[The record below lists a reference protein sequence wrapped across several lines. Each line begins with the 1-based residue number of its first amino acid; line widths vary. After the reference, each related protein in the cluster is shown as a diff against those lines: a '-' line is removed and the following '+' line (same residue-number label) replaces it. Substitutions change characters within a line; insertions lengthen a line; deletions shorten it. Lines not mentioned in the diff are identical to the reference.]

1 MEVSDN
7 PSPAVQRRR
16 LRAELRRA
24 RLGAGLTQEQVAKA
38 MDWSLSKLIRIE
50 NGTTAG
56 ISTNDLK
63 AILLHYNITDEAR
76 TAEFVA
82 LARASRERSW
92 WSAYRDIA
100 LPRLIQLI
108 EYEEAASTSLNYQSL
123 LVPGMLQTA
132 EYARAAI
139 EQLAPDMPASQVAPR
154 VEIRMKRQ
162 ELLNRADA
170 PLMFFVMDEGVV
182 RRLVGGKDTMR
193 QQLQRMIDLANMP
206 KVTVE
211 IVPFSAGVLSG
222 MEAPFVIHEF
232 PDAADD
238 DVLYQEIPPRN
249 DLLSRDNPEEVL
261 AFRESFE
268 RLREASLGPDGTI
281 DFLRELVNSLL

>member
-50 NGTTAG
+50 NGTTAT

-63 AILLHYNITDEAR
+63 AILAHYKVTDEAS
-76 TAEFVA
+76 TAEFLA

-92 WSAYRDIA
+92 WSAYRDVA
-100 LPRLIQLI
+100 PPRLIQLI

-123 LVPGMLQTA
+123 VVPGMLQTA
-132 EYARAAI
+132 EYARASI
-139 EQLAPDMPASQVAPR
+139 EQMAPEMPADQVDPR

-162 ELLNRADA
+162 ELLNRPDA

-182 RRLVGGKDTMR
+182 RRLAGGKDIMR
-193 QQLQRMIDLANMP
+193 QQLRRLIDLANMP

-211 IVPFSAGVLSG
+211 IVPFSAGVLPG

-238 DVLYQEIPPRN
+238 DVLYQEAPRSA
-249 DLLSRDNPEEVL
+249 LLSRDNPEEVV
-261 AFRESFE
+261 AYRESFE
-268 RLREASLGPDGTI
+268 RLREASVGPDGTI

>member
-92 WSAYRDIA
+92 WSAYRDVA
-100 LPRLIQLI
+100 PPRLIQLI
-108 EYEEAASTSLNYQSL
+108 DYEEAASTSLNYQSL

-182 RRLVGGKDTMR
+182 RRLVGGKDVMR

-232 PDAADD
+232 PDGADD

-268 RLREASLGPDGTI
+268 RLREASLRPDGTI